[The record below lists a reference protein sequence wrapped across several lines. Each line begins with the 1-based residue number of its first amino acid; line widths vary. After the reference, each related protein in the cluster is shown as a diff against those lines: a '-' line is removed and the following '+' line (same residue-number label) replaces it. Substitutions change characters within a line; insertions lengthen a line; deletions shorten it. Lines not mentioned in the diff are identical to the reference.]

1 MTGPSNSAALRL
13 IESWPDWPAPVVL
26 LTGPSGSGKTHLA
39 HIWAAKANAGIV
51 PASALSLDS
60 GVPGLSPGGA
70 VVVEDVLPDAV
81 PEAALFHLINSVRE
95 VGGSLLLTSRS
106 QPDDWRASLP
116 DLRSRLRL
124 AAPAALGAP
133 EDDLL
138 RRVLVKLFADR
149 QLVVDKPVI
158 DYLISRMERSLS
170 AAVSLVEALD
180 HAALAAGRRITRAMA
195 AGILAETVVSG
206 EFADQQ

>member
-1 MTGPSNSAALRL
+1 MIGPSNSAALRL

-26 LTGPSGSGKTHLA
+26 LTGPSGSGKTHVA
-39 HIWAAKANAGIV
+39 HIWATRANAEIV
-51 PASALSLDS
+51 PAAALALES
-60 GVPGLSPGGA
+60 GFPRLAPGGA
-70 VVVEDVLPDAV
+70 VAVEDVLPDAV

-95 VGGSLLLTSRS
+95 LGGSLLLTSRS
-106 QPDDWRASLP
+106 EPDDWRASLP

-133 EDDLL
+133 DDELL
-138 RRVLVKLFADR
+138 RQVLVKLFADR

-170 AAVSLVEALD
+170 AAVSLVETLD
-180 HAALAAGRRITRAMA
+180 QAALAAGRRITRSMA
-195 AGILAETVVSG
+195 AVILAETVTSE
-206 EFADQQ
+206 EFADRQ